1 MSGYRKVSESE
12 KKKKSNCMFHST
24 MLKASGNVYIW
35 YEIRKSVV
43 GALNVDEINPAPLF
57 G

>member
-1 MSGYRKVSESE
+1 
-12 KKKKSNCMFHST
+12 MFHST

-43 GALNVDEINPAPLF
+43 GALNADEINPAPLF
-57 G
+57 WMIVCISESWFIDRWELLI